1 MFKSLVPAIVL
12 ASALGAPAFAYAQDA
27 DTVSRPAVKAD
38 LLQME
43 QSGYNVEGDHTT
55 YPAQTQA
62 AEQRVEANRGVTAT
76 SYGSPTDSSY
86 AAGMRSTPMAQPE
99 STRWVYFGH

>member
-1 MFKSLVPAIVL
+1 MNKSLVPAMVL
-12 ASALGAPAFAYAQDA
+12 ACALGAPAFAYAQDA

-38 LLQME
+38 LVQME

-55 YPAQTQA
+55 YPVQAQA

-76 SYGSPTDSSY
+76 SYGSPTDGSS
-86 AAGMRSTPMAQPE
+86 AAGMRMPMAQPDGTH
-99 STRWVYFGH
+99 SVYFGH

>member
-12 ASALGAPAFAYAQDA
+12 ASALGAPALAYAQDA

-62 AEQRVEANRGVTAT
+62 AEQRVEANRGITAT
-76 SYGSPTDSSY
+76 ARAASHGSPPLLLPKNLVKRRDWPPWRTS
-86 AAGMRSTPMAQPE
+86 R
-99 STRWVYFGH
+99 